1 MTSQLSEILISIVE
15 KSVKER
21 INPRIHRSHE
31 IITKLEIDARG
42 EAGENFMATCLRQNG
57 HKVEIDRTTDPQNK
71 SWDIRVDDTIM
82 IEIKTATQGKKTK
95 TFQHERIMVERPW
108 HALALLDI
116 APEDIYLTLA
126 PKNTIPVRKKN
137 NVWTVNEK
145 KVHMRRSGEIKWDF
159 SLKDVHLRKVSSI
172 DDIEKQYQELLKTLQ
187 TRDQASRQPEMC
199 ILLP

>member
-1 MTSQLSEILISIVE
+1 MQ
-15 KSVKER
+15 
-21 INPRIHRSHE
+21 
-31 IITKLEIDARG
+31 LEIDSRG
-42 EAGENFMATCLRQNG
+42 EVGENFLPQALKQTG
-57 HKVEIDRTTDPQNK
+57 HTVQIDRQANPQEK
-71 SWDIRVDDTIM
+71 CWDIKVNEKIM

-137 NVWTVNEK
+137 NIWTVNEK

-172 DDIEKQYQELLKTLQ
+172 DDIERKYQEMLQMIDSRKRGQPDLKLK
-187 TRDQASRQPEMC
+187 
-199 ILLP
+199 

>member
-1 MTSQLSEILISIVE
+1 MS

-21 INPRIHRSHE
+21 VNPWIHSSHE
-31 IITKLEIDARG
+31 IITKLEIDQRG

-57 HKVEIDRTTDPQNK
+57 HKVEIDRTTDPQEK
-71 SWDIRVDDTIM
+71 SWDIRVDDNIM

-95 TFQHERIMVERPW
+95 TFQHERIMVERAW

-126 PKNTIPVRKKN
+126 PKNTIPVRRKN
-137 NVWTVNEK
+137 NIWTVNEK

-159 SLKDVHLRKVSSI
+159 SLKDVRLRKVSSI

-187 TRDQASRQPEMC
+187 TQEKTSRQSGMGWK
-199 ILLP
+199 

>member
-1 MTSQLSEILISIVE
+1 
-15 KSVKER
+15 
-21 INPRIHRSHE
+21 
-31 IITKLEIDARG
+31 
-42 EAGENFMATCLRQNG
+42 
-57 HKVEIDRTTDPQNK
+57 
-71 SWDIRVDDTIM
+71 M

-137 NVWTVNEK
+137 NIWTVNEK

-172 DDIEKQYQELLKTLQ
+172 DDIERKYQEMLQMIDSRKRGQPDLKLK
-187 TRDQASRQPEMC
+187 
-199 ILLP
+199 

>member
-1 MTSQLSEILISIVE
+1 MTSSLSEILIRVIE

-21 INPRIHRSHE
+21 VNPWIHSSHE
-31 IITKLEIDARG
+31 LITELEIDQRG
-42 EAGENFMATCLRQNG
+42 EAGENFMTTCLRQNG
-57 HKVEIDRTTDPQNK
+57 HKVEIDRTTDPQEK
-71 SWDIRVDDTIM
+71 SWDIRVDNKIM

-137 NVWTVNEK
+137 NIWTVNEK

-159 SLKDVHLRKVSSI
+159 SLKDVRLRKVSSI
-172 DDIEKQYQELLKTLQ
+172 ADIEKQYQELLKTLQ
-187 TRDQASRQPEMC
+187 TQDQTSRQSEMG
-199 ILLP
+199 LK